1 MSDRLQELRAR
12 LDAWKRQTDA
22 MEAWEKL
29 PKADR
34 PKFGY
39 HVAAACGCGDQRCGT
54 SDEWYPVWY
63 HEGEVYE
70 HATADIAWLLDE
82 VERLQ
87 DIQERN
93 MPWWRRDA
101 DGSLWAAP
109 PTVDGAPE
117 PDSDKWVRVQ

>member
-1 MSDRLQELRAR
+1 MSDRLQEIRAR

-34 PKFGY
+34 PKYGY

-54 SDEWYPVWY
+54 SDEWYPVWH

-70 HATADIAWLLDE
+70 HAPADIAWLLDE
-82 VERLQ
+82 VERL
-87 DIQERN
+87 
-93 MPWWRRDA
+93 A
-101 DGSLWAAP
+101 
-109 PTVDGAPE
+109 
-117 PDSDKWVRVQ
+117 KRVHMYESVKS

>member
-1 MSDRLQELRAR
+1 MTDRLKEIRAR

-34 PKFGY
+34 QKYGY

-70 HATADIAWLLDE
+70 HAPADIAWLLSTLE
-82 VERLQ
+82 AANERIAILRAE
-87 DIQERN
+87 I
-93 MPWWRRDA
+93 A
-101 DGSLWAAP
+101 DLEAL
-109 PTVDGAPE
+109 
-117 PDSDKWVRVQ
+117 R